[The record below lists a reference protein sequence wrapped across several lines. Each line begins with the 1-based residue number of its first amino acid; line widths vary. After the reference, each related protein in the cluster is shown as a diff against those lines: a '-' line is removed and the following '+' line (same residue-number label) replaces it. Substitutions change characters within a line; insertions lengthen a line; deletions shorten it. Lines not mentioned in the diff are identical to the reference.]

1 MEDELAQD
9 HAEEQPQART
19 MRHPPQA
26 DQSNKARRWP
36 RAMGIVLLAF
46 GHLAFFL
53 PLRAFVPVSPG
64 IDPWWGLGLVVVDG
78 AACVMLIR
86 MGLRKLMRRN
96 TPKENE

>member
-1 MEDELAQD
+1 MEDELTQD
-9 HAEEQPQART
+9 HAEEQPQAQT
-19 MRHPPQA
+19 MRQF
-26 DQSNKARRWP
+26 QSNKARRWP
-36 RAMGIVLLAF
+36 WAMSIVVLAF

-78 AACVMLIR
+78 TACVMLIR